1 MLIEWASSTYL
12 VAPNW
17 KRFWIPG
24 SRLQEEETLYLVS
37 FIVSTSIHPGPLHN
51 QKYTCWE
58 TSSIRQIIM
67 HWSHVHRAQSSTKVR
82 FACLSLHLINLW
94 KFKKKKRYRLFKL
107 FNFLY
112 ENDDSWSSTFYRT
125 LASLWWF
132 ENVVRFEAPFCTRE
146 RKEQW
151 SVLWT
156 LCYICIINIWSGSL
170 EVNLNDPFGSY
181 LIEIFQCGPFTRK
194 RS

>member
-1 MLIEWASSTYL
+1 MLIEWASSSYL

-37 FIVSTSIHPGPLHN
+37 VIVSTSIHPGPLHN

-58 TSSIRQIIM
+58 PSNIRQIIM

-94 KFKKKKRYRLFKL
+94 KFKKKRDTDCLSCSIFFTKMMTHDPALFIEHWLPYDDLKMWLDLKL
-107 FNFLY
+107 HF
-112 ENDDSWSSTFYRT
+112 
-125 LASLWWF
+125 
-132 ENVVRFEAPFCTRE
+132 APVRE
-146 RKEQW
+146 RSSDQYCELYAIF
-151 SVLWT
+151 VL
-156 LCYICIINIWSGSL
+156 
-170 EVNLNDPFGSY
+170 
-181 LIEIFQCGPFTRK
+181 LIYGQVVLR
-194 RS
+194 

>member
-1 MLIEWASSTYL
+1 MLIDWASSTYL

-37 FIVSTSIHPGPLHN
+37 VIVSTSIHPGPLHN

-94 KFKKKKRYRLFKL
+94 KFKKKRDTDCLSCSIFFTKMMTHDPALFIEHWLPYDDLKMWLDLKL
-107 FNFLY
+107 HFAL
-112 ENDDSWSSTFYRT
+112 E
-125 LASLWWF
+125 
-132 ENVVRFEAPFCTRE
+132 RE
-146 RKEQW
+146 RSSDQYCELYAIF
-151 SVLWT
+151 VL
-156 LCYICIINIWSGSL
+156 
-170 EVNLNDPFGSY
+170 
-181 LIEIFQCGPFTRK
+181 LIYGQVVLR
-194 RS
+194 

>member
-1 MLIEWASSTYL
+1 MLIDWASSTYL

-17 KRFWIPG
+17 KRFWIPS

-37 FIVSTSIHPGPLHN
+37 VIVSTSIHPGPLHN

-94 KFKKKKRYRLFKL
+94 KFKKKRDTDCLSCSIF
-107 FNFLY
+107 FL
-112 ENDDSWSSTFYRT
+112 RK
-125 LASLWWF
+125 WWLMIQHF
-132 ENVVRFEAPFCTRE
+132 LSNTGF
-146 RKEQW
+146 
-151 SVLWT
+151 LMM
-156 LCYICIINIWSGSL
+156 IWK
-170 EVNLNDPFGSY
+170 
-181 LIEIFQCGPFTRK
+181 CG
-194 RS
+194 

>member
-1 MLIEWASSTYL
+1 MGIFLLTL

-37 FIVSTSIHPGPLHN
+37 VIVSTSIHPGPLHN

-67 HWSHVHRAQSSTKVR
+67 HWSHIHRAQSSTTVR

-125 LASLWWF
+125 LASLLWF
-132 ENVVRFEAPFCTRE
+132 ENVVRFEAPFCTRDRRE
-146 RKEQW
+146 RSSDQYCELYAIF
-151 SVLWT
+151 VL
-156 LCYICIINIWSGSL
+156 
-170 EVNLNDPFGSY
+170 
-181 LIEIFQCGPFTRK
+181 LIYGQVVLG
-194 RS
+194 